1 VSAAIAPPAGGGRV
15 TDDLAEP
22 AHALGFAACRARAL
36 RQRSAMRKALVLGPM
51 PQETASDPGREDLVH
66 VRSAV
71 LAPERSNSGTML
83 RLKRLRDQAVNR

>member
-1 VSAAIAPPAGGGRV
+1 
-15 TDDLAEP
+15 
-22 AHALGFAACRARAL
+22 
-36 RQRSAMRKALVLGPM
+36 MRKALVLGPM

-71 LAPERSNSGTML
+71 LAPERSNSGTVL